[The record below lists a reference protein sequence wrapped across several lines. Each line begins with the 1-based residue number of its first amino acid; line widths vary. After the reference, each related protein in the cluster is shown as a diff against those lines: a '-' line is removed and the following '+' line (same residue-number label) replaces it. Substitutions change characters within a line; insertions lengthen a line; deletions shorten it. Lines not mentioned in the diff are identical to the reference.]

1 MIRSLIIFLLV
12 LFFLNSCEA
21 QNALPMLSIRDSVIS
36 NELLAVLRE
45 DQQTYDSCK
54 TFLILR
60 TGKSKDCYEIR
71 MGFLIITDLPY
82 YLNEKKDCVL
92 GYTEYNNYTVLV
104 FNESKVFPDELFI
117 KSRSTKQ
124 FVVKLNE
131 TTKRDSP
138 SKKRIVP
145 PPDIPYEPI
154 VWVYQYCLNKREM
167 ILSEQGRFNLLY

>member
-1 MIRSLIIFLLV
+1 MIRLLISFLLLM

-21 QNALPMLSIRDSVIS
+21 QNALPMLTIRDSVIS
-36 NELLAVLRE
+36 NELIAVLKE
-45 DQQTYDSCK
+45 EQQIYDSSK

-60 TGKSKDCYEIR
+60 TGRSKDCYEIR
-71 MGFLIITDLPY
+71 MGFLSITDLPY
-82 YLNEKKDCVL
+82 YLNDKRDCVL

-104 FNESKVFPDELFI
+104 FNESKIFPNELFI
-117 KSRSTKQ
+117 KSSLTKQ

-131 TTKRDSP
+131 ATRFNL

-154 VWVYQYCLNKREM
+154 VWVYEYCLNKHEM
-167 ILSEQGRFNLLY
+167 TLAEQGRFSLLY